1 MDHVCTR
8 VSVYVCVCVCV
19 CATVTQLCPTLC
31 DPMDCNPPGSSS
43 HGIFQTRILEL
54 VPICY
59 ARGSSQ
65 LRDQT
70 IYQVSPALA
79 GRFFTTVPPG
89 KPRVHAVIT
98 KKKKKKKKKPTHCVP
113 QGLYKDPLQILDGS
127 WLTLKIKILMCSLE
141 KRKEMSSRS
150 FSDFHQTNIS

>member
-1 MDHVCTR
+1 MEHVCTR
-8 VSVYVCVCVCV
+8 VSVSVCVCVCV
-19 CATVTQLCPTLC
+19 CATLTQLCPTLC
-31 DPMDCNPPGSSS
+31 DPMDCNPPGSSF

-54 VPICY
+54 VAICY

-70 IYQVSPALA
+70 IYMVSPALA

-98 KKKKKKKKKPTHCVP
+98 KKKKIKSPPIVF
-113 QGLYKDPLQILDGS
+113 
-127 WLTLKIKILMCSLE
+127 LKVYIKILFRYQM
-141 KRKEMSSRS
+141 
-150 FSDFHQTNIS
+150 DPD